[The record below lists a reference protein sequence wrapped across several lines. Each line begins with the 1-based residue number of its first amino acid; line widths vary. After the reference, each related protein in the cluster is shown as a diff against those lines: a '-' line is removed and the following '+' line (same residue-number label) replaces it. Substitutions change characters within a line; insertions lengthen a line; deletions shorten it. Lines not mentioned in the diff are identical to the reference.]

1 MKTRSKLAAGFLT
14 LMSVATL
21 AACSGKTSN
30 GTNVVTMK
38 GDTITVSDFYDQVK
52 TSKAAQQS
60 MLTLILSRVFDTQYG
75 DKVSDK
81 KVSEAYNKTAKG
93 YGNSFSSALSQ
104 AGLTPEGY
112 KQQIRTTMLV
122 EYAVKEAAKKE
133 LTEANYKEAYK
144 NYTPETSVQVIK
156 LDAEDKAKSVLK
168 DVKADGADFAKIAK
182 EKTTAT
188 DKKVEYK
195 FDSAGTSLPKE
206 VMSAAFKLDKNGVSD
221 VVSTVDSTTYKTSY
235 YIIKVTDKTEKKSD
249 WKSYKNRL
257 KEVILKDKTSDR
269 AFQNKVI
276 SKALEKANVK
286 IKDKAFAGILLQ
298 YATTSG
304 SSSLK
309 K

>member
-52 TSKAAQQS
+52 TSKAVQQS

-195 FDSAGTSLPKE
+195 FDSAGTTLPKE

-286 IKDKAFAGILLQ
+286 IKDKAFAGILSQ

>member
-195 FDSAGTSLPKE
+195 FDSAGTTLPKE
-206 VMSAAFKLDKNGVSD
+206 VMSAAFKLDKKGVSD

-286 IKDKAFAGILLQ
+286 IKDKAFAGILSQ

>member
-269 AFQNKVI
+269 AFPNKVI

-286 IKDKAFAGILLQ
+286 IKDKAFAGILSQ

>member
-195 FDSAGTSLPKE
+195 FDSAGTTLPKE

-286 IKDKAFAGILLQ
+286 IKDKAFAGILSQ

-309 K
+309 